1 MYRSMKKIIITF
13 LLPSLLGLLVF
24 KVGAMLY
31 SLYISFTE
39 WNLFGDPEFV
49 GLKNYIEIF
58 HDDRFYEALKNTILF
73 IVGYLPIVVVLSL
86 GIAILLNSKVKGVNV
101 FRGLFFLPV
110 ITSWVAVSMIWKGLL
125 NPEFGVINSIIEA
138 LGGTGPAWLQNPS
151 FVIPAV
157 IMVSVWKDVGFLSI
171 IFLGGLQGIS
181 QEYYEASRIDGA
193 NKWHQF
199 KSITLPLLSPTTFY
213 ALIITIINSF
223 QVFDQI
229 WIMTSGEP
237 TADLVPVMVTE
248 IYKNS
253 FQYQKVGYATALS
266 WILFL
271 IIIAVTIF
279 QNVMQKKWVHYE

>member
-1 MYRSMKKIIITF
+1 
-13 LLPSLLGLLVF
+13 
-24 KVGAMLY
+24 MLY

-39 WNLFGDPEFV
+39 WNLFGAPEFV
-49 GLKNYIEIF
+49 GLKNYITIF
-58 HDDRFYEALKNTILF
+58 RDPRFYESLKNTLLF
-73 IVGYLPIVVVLSL
+73 IAGYLPVVLVLSM
-86 GIAILLNSKVKGVNV
+86 GIALLLNSKVKRVNI

-125 NPEFGVINSIIEA
+125 NPEFGIINSIIEFF
-138 LGGTGPAWLQNPS
+138 GGTGPAWLQDPAFVLPS
-151 FVIPAV
+151 V

-181 QEYYEASRIDGA
+181 SEYYEAAQIDSA
-193 NKWHQF
+193 SKWQQF
-199 KSITLPLLSPTTFY
+199 RKITLPLLSPTTFY

-229 WIMTSGEP
+229 WIMTAGEP

-253 FQYQKVGYATALS
+253 FQYQKMGYATALS
-266 WILFL
+266 WILFA
-271 IIIAVTIF
+271 IIIGVTIF